1 MEYSQQRVLLNVH
14 ASVLKHLDHQRVL
27 LQIHHHPNVSCQVSQ
42 LVSFSRVMKMF
53 VVVNLSKHCT
63 SLCMKPRTSPRNPR
77 HLVLF
82 QLLRLPRI
90 HPRPNKHTAVV
101 MNVHNLYGILKSV
114 THLIQLSV
122 ILVAVGLL
130 ISRLGKEVRY
140 PYPRRVHSYP
150 KNIHQPVDQ
159 CVTLRHVARRIVQLL
174 QL

>member
-1 MEYSQQRVLLNVH
+1 MHQPKRVSIIL
-14 ASVLKHLDHQRVL
+14 A
-27 LQIHHHPNVSCQVSQ
+27 
-42 LVSFSRVMKMF
+42 RVMKMF

-63 SLCMKPRTSPRNPR
+63 SLCMKPRTHHPARQLP
-77 HLVLF
+77 HL
-82 QLLRLPRI
+82 QPTLP
-90 HPRPNKHTAVV
+90 HPNKHTAVV
-101 MNVHNLYGILKSV
+101 MNVHNLYGILKPA

-150 KNIHQPVDQ
+150 KNIHRPVDQ

>member
-1 MEYSQQRVLLNVH
+1 MSVIFFMFGIPTYSVQIYLILLLH
-14 ASVLKHLDHQRVL
+14 IATDAPTQARKYRT
-27 LQIHHHPNVSCQVSQ
+27 CA
-42 LVSFSRVMKMF
+42 RVMKMF

-82 QLLRLPRI
+82 QLLRLQPTLP
-90 HPRPNKHTAVV
+90 HPNKHTAVV
-101 MNVHNLYGILKSV
+101 MNVHNLYGILKPA

-150 KNIHQPVDQ
+150 KNIHRPVDQ